1 MSFLFMLVCLETYKY
16 TFYHHKDNSHPTDTK
31 VQLGE
36 ECLQVIRVHSR
47 ALPVRVHVGEAELL
61 VVDDQR
67 LAPGRRDQRVDATV
81 EVW

>member
-1 MSFLFMLVCLETYKY
+1 ME
-16 TFYHHKDNSHPTDTK
+16 
-31 VQLGE
+31 VQLCE
-36 ECLQVIRVHSR
+36 ECLQVVCVHPGS
-47 ALPVRVHVGEAELL
+47 LPVRVHVGEAELL